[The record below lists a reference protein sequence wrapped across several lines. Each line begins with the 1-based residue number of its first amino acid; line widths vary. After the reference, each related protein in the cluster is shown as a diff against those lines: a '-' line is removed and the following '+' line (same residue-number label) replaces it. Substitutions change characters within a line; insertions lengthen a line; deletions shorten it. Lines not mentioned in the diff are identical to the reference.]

1 MHQDLSKKSIR
12 ESIKSLALG
21 DRQMEA
27 ELSVLYYK
35 SMYELKE
42 RYAAGLTGKDVE
54 TLRFIRHKYRS
65 AFHLLH
71 LRALGAEVEKS
82 RQILDSQRTSPLSI
96 SGQCACAVSQVL
108 VQLQLA
114 YACVEEYDKQAR
126 VEEGF

>member
-1 MHQDLSKKSIR
+1 MHQDLSKKSIC

-27 ELSVLYYK
+27 ELAVLYYK

-42 RYAAGLTGKDVE
+42 RYAAGLIGKDVE

-71 LRALGAEVEKS
+71 LPALRAEVEKS
-82 RQILDSQRTSPLSI
+82 SQILDSQHTSPLNIQASVA
-96 SGQCACAVSQVL
+96 SVHALCDLVL
-108 VQLQLA
+108 AQLRLA
-114 YACVEEYDKQAR
+114 
-126 VEEGF
+126 